1 MAYTVEETIR
11 APALSAGRLRQGRP
25 VLAGRP
31 TYSGWSVNRGE
42 GILVRVL
49 VTGSDGYIGAVL
61 VPWLAA
67 AGHQVV
73 GLDSGL
79 FASCGFGPEPDAIET
94 RTVDVRD
101 VRAEDLR
108 GFDAVLHLAAISND
122 PLGNLNPGTTYEINH
137 LASARL
143 ARLAKQAGVP
153 RFLFSSSCSL
163 YGAAADDRFLD
174 EQADFNPVT
183 PYGESKVLA
192 ERDIAA
198 LADDDFSP
206 TFLRNATAYGVS
218 PRLRGDVVVNNLV
231 GFAFATGAVHL
242 MSDGTPWRPLVH
254 VKDISAA
261 FLGLLEA
268 PRELVHNQAFNVGR
282 TEENYRIREV
292 AEMVREVVPGSEVSF
307 AEGAGPDLR
316 CYRVDCAKLA
326 GVPGL
331 ELSWTVRQGVEE
343 LYQAFKEHGLE
354 AGDLTGSRYQRIA
367 QIRTLLEGGRLDTDL
382 RWR

>member
-1 MAYTVEETIR
+1 
-11 APALSAGRLRQGRP
+11 
-25 VLAGRP
+25 
-31 TYSGWSVNRGE
+31 
-42 GILVRVL
+42 VRVL

-61 VPWLAA
+61 VPWLAGT
-67 AGHQVV
+67 GHQVV

-79 FASCGFGPEPDAIET
+79 FGRCGFGPGPAEVET
-94 RTVDVRD
+94 MAVDVRD

-122 PLGNLNPGTTYEINH
+122 PLGNLNPGCTYDINH
-137 LASARL
+137 LASVRL

-163 YGAAADDRFLD
+163 YGAADDDRFLD
-174 EQADFNPVT
+174 EQAAFNPVT

-192 ERDIAA
+192 ERDIGA

-206 TFLRNATAYGVS
+206 TYLRNATAYGVS

-231 GFAFATGAVHL
+231 GIAFATGAVHL

-254 VKDISAA
+254 VQDISAA
-261 FLGLLEA
+261 FQALLEA
-268 PRELVHNQAFNVGR
+268 PRELVHDQAFNVGR

-292 AEMVREVVPGSEVSF
+292 AEMVREVVPGSEVTF

-316 CYRVDCAKLA
+316 NYRVDCAKLA

-331 ELSWTVRQGVEE
+331 ELRWTVRRGVEE
-343 LYQAFKEHGLE
+343 LYHAFKEHGLE
-354 AGDLTGSRYQRIA
+354 AADLSGARFQRIA
-367 QIRTLLEGGRLDTDL
+367 QIKQLMDRDQVDADL
-382 RWR
+382 RWRR